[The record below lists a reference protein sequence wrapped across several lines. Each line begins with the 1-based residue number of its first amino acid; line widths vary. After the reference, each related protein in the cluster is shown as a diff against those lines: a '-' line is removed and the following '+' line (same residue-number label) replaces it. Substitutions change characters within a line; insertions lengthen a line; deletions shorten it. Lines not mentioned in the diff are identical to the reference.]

1 MSIHS
6 VPIRGHI
13 GCFQFVLIMNKTSI
27 NIYVIVFLEHNF
39 SNQLGK
45 YQEVWLMDYIIKLCL
60 AL

>member
-6 VPIRGHI
+6 IPIRGHI
-13 GCFQFVLIMNKTSI
+13 GFFQFVLIMNKTSI
-27 NIYVIVFLEHNF
+27 NIYVIVFLGHNF
-39 SNQLGK
+39 ANQLAK